1 MDIGCG
7 DGLNLRFATAFH
19 STSIE
24 HLTILDAG
32 GWCLNLT
39 LIPGVLFGHH
49 KGNFLVK
56 GQVCHILAVCV
67 LNIRRK
73 TKLRI
78 LMVGNLRFCGEGDLY
93 QITCVESMGR
103 AIHAQIVEHNF
114 VLIAVLYC
122 AGQIFADFFYTLAFQ
137 NAAVVSQKA
146 LQYSCAHIFR
156 DVFVQRNRHH
166 NGFSRHNVLLTGA
179 NTDIGS
185 GSSGHQTANQCKH
198 QDQG

>member
-1 MDIGCG
+1 MLTGCR
-7 DGLNLRFATAFH
+7 DGLNLRFATAFY

-32 GWCLNLT
+32 GRCLNLA
-39 LIPGVLFGHH
+39 LIPGVFLGHH
-49 KGNFLVK
+49 KGDLLVK
-56 GQVCHILAVCV
+56 GQVSHILTIFV
-67 LNIRRK
+67 LDICRE
-73 TKLRI
+73 TKFRV

-93 QITCVESMGR
+93 QITGVESMGR

-114 VLIAVLYC
+114 VLIAVLHC

-137 NAAVVSQKA
+137 NGAVVSQKA

-179 NTDIGS
+179 NTDLS
-185 GSSGHQTANQCKH
+185 GGCGGNQAAHQGKH
-198 QDQG
+198 KD